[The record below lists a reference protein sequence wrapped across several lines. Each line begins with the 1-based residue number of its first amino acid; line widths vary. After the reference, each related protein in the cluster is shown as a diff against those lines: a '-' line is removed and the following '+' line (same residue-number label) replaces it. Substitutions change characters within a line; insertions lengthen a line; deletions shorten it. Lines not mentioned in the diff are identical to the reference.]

1 MDKKIKGL
9 FLTLCLTAGLC
20 ACSGTQDSAPED
32 SPEETEPV
40 YEYQLMAG
48 EPAEVYDVT
57 FDRMVTVTVD
67 PASTRNGG
75 RELRSEILFDN
86 CAFNGGL
93 TIVGD
98 YHAMITLGSGCSFGA
113 GSTVTHRAVSPD
125 AARETVLEDNLVK
138 LLVLCQ
144 GVSVETEGAMG
155 VLSGGPDITVN
166 GTAYSKSELAP
177 ETDILGIYSLYEG
190 ETQTVLKL
198 AIGND
203 DSVEFLE

>member
-40 YEYQLMAG
+40 YEYQLTAG

-98 YHAMITLGSGCSFGA
+98 YHAMVTLGSGCTFGA
-113 GSTVTHRAVSPD
+113 GAAAAYRPVTPE
-125 AARETVLEDNLVK
+125 AAREIVLEDNLVK
-138 LLVLCQ
+138 VLVLCE
-144 GVSVETEGAMG
+144 GVRVETEGAMG
-155 VLSGGPDITVN
+155 VLSGGPDVTLN
-166 GTAYSKSELAP
+166 GTAYSKRDLAP
-177 ETDILGIYSLYEG
+177 EADVLGIYSLYEG
-190 ETQTVLKL
+190 ETQTICKL
-198 AIGND
+198 AIGAD
-203 DSVEFLE
+203 DSVVFLN